1 MAPLM
6 RYLTRLCWLMRQG
19 EPVADVLVYVPSED
33 VFARMGTAIG
43 GSLDAWREARQL
55 IGDDLIR
62 RSSGRVAGTTTW
74 SMTTRW
80 RCCRPTGS
88 RPVIIAGATALPAEV
103 QAWFEA
109 YATGGGAVIVVD
121 SAVDIAGATTC
132 GRADLAATL
141 AASCPSGRA
150 AHSPDA
156 ATQQGGRPP

>member
-19 EPVADVLVYVPSED
+19 VPVADVLVYVPSQD

-43 GSLDAWREARQL
+43 GSLDAWREARLL

-62 RSSGRVAGTTTW
+62 VLRQGGWDYDLVDDDALAVL
-74 SMTTRW
+74 
-80 RCCRPTGS
+80 PTDRM

-109 YATGGGAVIVVD
+109 YATAGGTVIVVD
-121 SAVDIAGATTC
+121 SAVDIAGRDDL
-132 GRADLAATL
+132 RA
-141 AASCPSGRA
+141 G
-150 AHSPDA
+150 
-156 ATQQGGRPP
+156 